1 MEWSTCNSV
10 YYFNDFI
17 EFLPKR
23 ILKSLIVIFFFSF
36 CIEKKQ
42 DSDTDEYETEDG
54 RQ

>member
-1 MEWSTCNSV
+1 MEWSTYNSV

-17 EFLPKR
+17 EFLLKR
-23 ILKSLIVIFFFSF
+23 ILKSLIVIFFF
-36 CIEKKQ
+36 CIGKKQ